1 MVRKLV
7 ERIQEDFE
15 IEDNLDG
22 SFLEIAEF
30 GELQLLLADKEPIVM
45 TLKRPKDLG
54 SEEEITFP
62 TLRGILRWDLG
73 K

>member
-1 MVRKLV
+1 MNVAARKVKKRKPVRIKVVRKLV

-45 TLKRPKDLG
+45 TLK
-54 SEEEITFP
+54 ET
-62 TLRGILRWDLG
+62 
-73 K
+73 

>member
-1 MVRKLV
+1 MNVAARKVKKRKPVRIKVVRKLV

-15 IEDNLDG
+15 IEDLDG

-45 TLKRPKDLG
+45 TLKRPM
-54 SEEEITFP
+54 I
-62 TLRGILRWDLG
+62 GI
-73 K
+73 